1 MHGCVHRHPCQPGV
15 TPGSLVAALRPRHRV
30 HFPWCLGAG
39 RASSSQAESWA
50 GGPPLP
56 GRAAGGSVC
65 APRCPEAHG
74 RQAGSA
80 CSRSQG
86 WSCTLSIKCWTSG
99 CSRKPVSVKGTLEET
114 LEEMGLKPWHSL
126 KGQCFRQRER
136 GNLKP
141 FSLPCS
147 LSPQPALSESR
158 QETKVCLHCPS
169 EAKPHKL
176 ARPPGFDVIL
186 KFSVPFR
193 NRRRKP
199 KSSYQVQRVKPVSS
213 PPRGKSLTQNLRPD
227 VGSFLL
233 WFLAKFSPQKGSS

>member
-39 RASSSQAESWA
+39 RASSSRAESWA

-114 LEEMGLKPWHSL
+114 LEEMGLQPWHSL

-136 GNLKP
+136 
-141 FSLPCS
+141 
-147 LSPQPALSESR
+147 
-158 QETKVCLHCPS
+158 
-169 EAKPHKL
+169 
-176 ARPPGFDVIL
+176 
-186 KFSVPFR
+186 
-193 NRRRKP
+193 
-199 KSSYQVQRVKPVSS
+199 QVQR
-213 PPRGKSLTQNLRPD
+213 PRGGRKRSHGRAVGEDALRGPQRPELARAEAAPPGEGAEWRRGV
-227 VGSFLL
+227 VGRGLYRGL
-233 WFLAKFSPQKGSS
+233 

>member
-1 MHGCVHRHPCQPGV
+1 MAWPQERPAPSRVWPTGWEDHQHR
-15 TPGSLVAALRPRHRV
+15 TPSED
-30 HFPWCLGAG
+30 
-39 RASSSQAESWA
+39 SSVFHLQWRAESLQA
-50 GGPPLP
+50 QRTGPDVSSALP
-56 GRAAGGSVC
+56 SFLSAA
-65 APRCPEAHG
+65 A
-74 RQAGSA
+74 Q
-80 CSRSQG
+80 
-86 WSCTLSIKCWTSG
+86 
-99 CSRKPVSVKGTLEET
+99 
-114 LEEMGLKPWHSL
+114 
-126 KGQCFRQRER
+126 
-136 GNLKP
+136 GNLEP

-176 ARPPGFDVIL
+176 ASPPGFDVIL